1 METPEKILLP
11 KHCLDQLETLR
22 AIQRDSPELFRQIVD
37 ASADEEDFDA
47 PISDVLTAYKAFP
60 EKTYQELRDLV
71 ERNGIY
77 RGLVKTLVSIRFPLA
92 KQLDFAAKFPR
103 ELDSDYCCRDDFG
116 NEVVAP
122 AIEKYLREHCCA
134 RRVFVGDQANW
145 VVDMKALYEG
155 SRDSYVVAVE
165 ARTFCRYKVEAA
177 SPADATKI
185 FDRLTPAER
194 EAALVSKSD
203 TYEICNVER

>member
-11 KHCLDQLETLR
+11 KHHLDQLETLR

-37 ASADEEDFDA
+37 ASADDEDFDA
-47 PISDVLTAYKAFP
+47 PISDVLIAYKAFP
-60 EKTYQELRDLV
+60 EKTYQELRDLI
-71 ERNGIY
+71 ERNGIH

-92 KQLDFAAKFPR
+92 KQLDFAMKFPR
-103 ELDSDYCCRDDFG
+103 ELDSDYHYYDDFG

-122 AIEKYLREHCCA
+122 AVERHLREHCCA
-134 RRVFVGDQANW
+134 RRVFVGDQASW
-145 VVDMKALYEG
+145 VVDMKALCEG
-155 SRDSYVVAVE
+155 SRDSYIVAVE
-165 ARTFCRYKVEAA
+165 ARTFCRYKVEAS

-203 TYEICNVER
+203 TYETHNVER